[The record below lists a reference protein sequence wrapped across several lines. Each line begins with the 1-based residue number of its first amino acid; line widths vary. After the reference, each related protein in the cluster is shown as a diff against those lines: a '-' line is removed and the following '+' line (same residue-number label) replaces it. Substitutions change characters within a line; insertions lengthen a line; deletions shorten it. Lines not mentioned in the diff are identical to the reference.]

1 MSWRLLPL
9 ILVYC
14 LVIAFLI
21 YAQISYDQAMNR
33 EIYLVVRPCRT
44 VDLKQKECKNTMTSR
59 KTKHSSD
66 SKIKAG
72 KVTRSK
78 AEKSAE
84 PLQSDGITTF
94 RSSLVPSG
102 R

>member
-1 MSWRLLPL
+1 MFWRLLPL

-21 YAQISYDQAMNR
+21 YAQVSYDQAVNR
-33 EIYLVVRPCRT
+33 EIYLVVRPCGT
-44 VDLKQKECKNTMTSR
+44 VELKQKNCQNTMTSS
-59 KTKHSSD
+59 KMKHYLD
-66 SKIKAG
+66 SKNKAG

-84 PLQSDGITTF
+84 PLHSNGITPS

-102 R
+102 G